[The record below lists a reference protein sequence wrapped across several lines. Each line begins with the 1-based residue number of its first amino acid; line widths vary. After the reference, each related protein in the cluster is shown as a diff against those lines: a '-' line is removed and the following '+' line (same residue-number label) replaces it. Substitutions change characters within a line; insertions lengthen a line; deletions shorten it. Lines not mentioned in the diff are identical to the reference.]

1 MSMSIGTKDL
11 VRAEINLTPMIDVML
26 VLIIIFMVIT
36 PLTPLGLDALLPQ
49 TSAAPG
55 PPARAS
61 QDLVITALADGS
73 YLLNREPLA
82 QAALHSRLTKLFRNG
97 AAGVVFVRGA
107 RDIEF
112 QRVAEAVD
120 LARGIGV
127 TRIGLMPY

>member
-1 MSMSIGTKDL
+1 MGMSIGSAHS
-11 VRAEINLTPMIDVML
+11 VRADINMTPMIDVML

-36 PLTPLGLDALLPQ
+36 PLASLGLDTLVPQ
-49 TSAAPG
+49 SSAAGRPM
-55 PPARAS
+55 AEAS

-82 QAALHSRLTKLFRNG
+82 HAAMESRLMTLLRNG
-97 AAGVVFVRGA
+97 AADVVFVRGA

-112 QRVAEAVD
+112 RRIAETVD

-127 TRIGLMPY
+127 PRIGLIP